1 MNAPLLEVNDLDV
14 RFHLSERTIHAVNG
28 VTFSVNPGQV
38 VGIVGESA
46 CGKSVTSLAIMRLIQ
61 EPGRIEG
68 GARCYFRDND
78 TVDLRLYLDRRW
90 STSAATASR

>member
-28 VTFSVNPGQV
+28 VTFSVDPGQV

-46 CGKSVTSLAIMRLIQ
+46 CGKSVTSLAIMRLIRNQ
-61 EPGRIEG
+61 AGSKA
-68 GARCYFRDND
+68 ARCYF
-78 TVDLRLYLDRRW
+78 TAITTP
-90 STSAATASR
+90 STF